1 MPGKT
6 RGRTLHLLAGDV
18 GGTNVRLA
26 FYEADGATLSL
37 LFERSYASREHRGL
51 DEILARFLD
60 ESLFRAD
67 RLCLGVAGPVRDGR
81 CRLTNLPWTVDAREL
96 AARFRLRG
104 AWLLNDL
111 EALAHA
117 LPALGSRDLAVLT
130 PGAEDARGNL
140 ALIAAGTGL
149 GEAGVHWDGSV
160 WRPFATEG
168 GHASFAPESE
178 LEIELLRFLRK
189 RGSRVTWERLLSGS
203 GIAAIYEFFLA
214 RAGLPAPDW
223 YAAAREEGDPA
234 AAITQAASGER
245 SHEALATLDLFVR
258 LYGAEAGN
266 LALRMMATGGV
277 FLGGGIAP
285 KLLGRLASSTFLEAF
300 HGREPMRDL
309 LERIP
314 VRVILHRNA
323 ALLGAARWA
332 LVAGG

>member
-1 MPGKT
+1 MAGKRE
-6 RGRTLHLLAGDV
+6 RGVHLLAGDV

-26 FYEADGATLSL
+26 LFEAAGSDFTLL
-37 LFERSYASREHRGL
+37 VERSYASRDHRGVA
-51 DEILARFLD
+51 EIVERFLE

-81 CRLTNLPWTVDAREL
+81 SRLTNLPWTIDAREL

-111 EALAHA
+111 EALAHS
-117 LPALGSRDLAVLT
+117 LPALGPRDLATLA
-130 PGAEDARGNL
+130 PGEEGARGNL
-140 ALIAAGTGL
+140 ALLAAGTGL

-178 LEIELLRFLRK
+178 LEIELLRFLRR
-189 RGSRVTWERLLSGS
+189 RGGRVTWERLLSGP
-203 GIAAIYEFFLA
+203 GLAAIYEFFLA
-214 RAGLPAPDW
+214 RGGLVAPDW
-223 YAAAREEGDPA
+223 YAAAREGGDPA
-234 AAITQAASGER
+234 AAIAQAAGDER
-245 SHEALATLDLFVR
+245 SLEALAALDLFVR

-285 KLLGRLASSTFLEAF
+285 KLLGRLGSPTFLEAF
-300 HGREPMRDL
+300 AGREPMRDL

-314 VRVILHRNA
+314 VRVILHRGA

-332 LVAGG
+332 LQAGG

>member
-1 MPGKT
+1 MAGQR
-6 RGRTLHLLAGDV
+6 RGRGVHILAGDI

-26 FYEADGATLSL
+26 LFEADGSDLTL
-37 LFERSYASREHRGL
+37 LFERAYASREHRGVA
-51 DEILARFLD
+51 EVVARFLE

-81 CRLTNLPWTVDAREL
+81 CRLTNLPWTVDAQEL
-96 AARFRLRG
+96 ATRFRLRG

-117 LPALGSRDLAVLT
+117 LPALGGRDLAVLA
-130 PGAEDARGNL
+130 PGEEGARGNL

-149 GEAGVHWDGSV
+149 GEAGVHWDGAA

-178 LEIELLRFLRK
+178 LEIELLRFRRR
-189 RGSRVTWERLLSGS
+189 RGGRVTSERLLSGP
-203 GIAAIYEFFLA
+203 GIAALYEFFVA
-214 RAGLPAPDW
+214 RAGLPLPDW

-234 AAITQAASGER
+234 AAIAQAASEER
-245 SHEALATLDLFVR
+245 SLEALATLDLFVR

-285 KLLGRLASSTFLEAF
+285 RLLGRLASPTFLEAF
-300 HGREPMRDL
+300 HGREPMREL

-314 VRVILHRNA
+314 VHVILHRGA

-332 LVAGG
+332 LQAGG

>member
-1 MPGKT
+1 MAGT
-6 RGRTLHLLAGDV
+6 RGRGVHLLAGDV

-26 FYEADGATLSL
+26 LFEAAGSDLTL
-37 LFERSYASREHRGL
+37 LFERTYASRDHRGMV
-51 DEILARFLD
+51 EIVERFLE

-67 RLCLGVAGPVRDGR
+67 RLCLGVAGPVRAGR
-81 CRLTNLPWTVDAREL
+81 SRLTNLPWTVDAAEL

-111 EALAHA
+111 EALAHS
-117 LPALGSRDLAVLT
+117 LPALGPRDLATLA
-130 PGAEDARGNL
+130 PGEEGAQGNL
-140 ALIAAGTGL
+140 ALLAAGTGL
-149 GEAGVHWDGSV
+149 GEAGVLWDGAA

-178 LEIELLRFLRK
+178 LEIELLRFLRR
-189 RGSRVTWERLLSGS
+189 RGGRVTWEQLLSGP
-203 GIAAIYEFFLA
+203 GIAALYDFFLA
-214 RAGLPAPDW
+214 RAGLPAPEW
-223 YAAAREEGDPA
+223 YEVAREEGDPA
-234 AAITQAASGER
+234 AAIAQAASEER
-245 SHEALATLDLFVR
+245 SLEALAALDLFVR

-285 KLLGRLASSTFLEAF
+285 RLLGRLGSPSFLEAF
-300 HGREPMRDL
+300 VAREPMRAL

-314 VRVILHRNA
+314 VRVILHRGA

-332 LVAGG
+332 LRAGG